1 VRVGALGRLPNTF
14 GTARR
19 PYPKLKSLL
28 TSNTMSVA
36 MYDVAIIGGGPAGST
51 AAALLARAGRRVI
64 VFEREKF
71 PRFHIGESLLPFSMK
86 AFTRLGLHEKFSRAG
101 FMKKFGGEIVGA
113 CSETGTKFYFKD
125 GYRSQTD
132 HAYQVTRGDFDKVL
146 LDHAAECGAEVHEET
161 SVDRVEFSNDEV
173 ELGIKCNGSFHL
185 IRARYVIDASGR
197 TSILGRK
204 FKIKKTYDHLQKLS
218 IFAHYDGV
226 WRAEGIDGTL
236 TVLIRAIDRWFW
248 LIPLTAERTSVG
260 VVLDSEIFRKSKLSA
275 GEFLDQT
282 LVEQPIIAKRM
293 TNARRVS
300 QVYVEADFSYRS
312 ARLHG
317 DRWLLAGDAAG
328 FIDPI
333 FSSGVFLAVF
343 SSELCADALNEV
355 LDHPRKARRLFA
367 GYERA
372 VNRAM
377 DIYLR
382 FVNAWYTKEFIE
394 VFLAPRN
401 ILGLAPAVNA
411 VLGGN
416 VGNSFPIRWRMW
428 VFYFLVWL
436 QRHHPIAPRLTLVP
450 GKEEVSAPIETVRAA
465 P

>member
-1 VRVGALGRLPNTF
+1 
-14 GTARR
+14 
-19 PYPKLKSLL
+19 
-28 TSNTMSVA
+28 

-86 AFTRLGLHEKFSRAG
+86 AFTRLGLHEKFLRAG

-113 CSETGTKFYFKD
+113 CSESGTKFYFKD

-146 LDHAAECGAEVHEET
+146 LDHAVECGAEVHEET
-161 SVDRVEFSNDEV
+161 SVDRAEFSNDEV
-173 ELGIKCNGSFHL
+173 ELGIKCNGSFHS

-197 TSILGRK
+197 TSVLGRK

-248 LIPLTAERTSVG
+248 LIPLSAERTSVG
-260 VVLDSEIFRKSKLSA
+260 VVLDSEAFRNSKLRA
-275 GEFLDQT
+275 EDFLEQA
-282 LVEQPIIAKRM
+282 LSEQPIIAKRM
-293 TNARRVS
+293 TDARRVS

-343 SSELCADALNEV
+343 SGELCADVLNEV

>member
-1 VRVGALGRLPNTF
+1 
-14 GTARR
+14 
-19 PYPKLKSLL
+19 
-28 TSNTMSVA
+28 

-86 AFTRLGLHEKFSRAG
+86 AFTRLGLHEKFLRAG

-113 CSETGTKFYFKD
+113 CSESGTKFYFKD

-146 LDHAAECGAEVHEET
+146 LDHAVECGAEVHEET
-161 SVDRVEFSNDEV
+161 SVERVEFSNDEV
-173 ELGIKCNGSFHL
+173 ELGIKCNGSFHS

-197 TSILGRK
+197 TSVLGRK

-248 LIPLTAERTSVG
+248 LIPLSAERTSVG
-260 VVLDSEIFRKSKLSA
+260 VVLDSEAFRNSKLRA
-275 GEFLDQT
+275 EDFLEQA
-282 LVEQPIIAKRM
+282 LSEQPIIAKRM
-293 TNARRVS
+293 THARRVS

-312 ARLHG
+312 ERLHG

-343 SSELCADALNEV
+343 SGELCADVLNEV

>member
-1 VRVGALGRLPNTF
+1 MNSST
-14 GTARR
+14 
-19 PYPKLKSLL
+19 
-28 TSNTMSVA
+28 
-36 MYDVAIIGGGPAGST
+36 YDVAIVGGGPAGST
-51 AAALLARAGRRVI
+51 AAALLARAGRNVI

-86 AFTRLGLHEKFSRAG
+86 AFTRLGLHEKFLSAG
-101 FMKKFGGEIVGA
+101 FIKKYGGEIMGA
-113 CSETGTKFYFKD
+113 CSDQSTKFYFKD
-125 GYRSQTD
+125 GFRSQTD

-146 LDHAAECGAEVHEET
+146 LDHAAECGAEVHEQT
-161 SVDRVEFSNDEV
+161 SVDHIDFLREDV
-173 ELGIKCNGSFHL
+173 ELTVRSNGSSKSVW
-185 IRARYVIDASGR
+185 ARYIIDASGR
-197 TSILGRK
+197 TSVLGRQ
-204 FKIKKTYDHLQKLS
+204 FKIKKTYAHLQKLS

-226 WRAEGIDGTL
+226 WRPEGIDGTL
-236 TVLIRAIDRWFW
+236 TVLVRSIDRWFW

-260 VVLDSEIFRKSKLSA
+260 VVLDSETFKKSRLSA
-275 GEFLDQT
+275 EEFIEQALA
-282 LVEQPIIAKRM
+282 EQPTIARRM
-293 TNARRVS
+293 VNARRVS
-300 QVYVEADFSYRS
+300 QVFVEADFSYRT
-312 ARLHG
+312 APLHG

-343 SSELCADALNEV
+343 SGEQCADVLSEV
-355 LDHPRKARRLFA
+355 LDHPQRAKRLLPR
-367 GYERA
+367 YERA

-377 DIYLR
+377 DVYLR

-401 ILGLAPAVNA
+401 VLGLAPAVNA

-450 GKEEVSAPIETVRAA
+450 KKEDAPASIPAA
-465 P
+465 GMLS

>member
-1 VRVGALGRLPNTF
+1 
-14 GTARR
+14 
-19 PYPKLKSLL
+19 
-28 TSNTMSVA
+28 

-113 CSETGTKFYFKD
+113 CSESGTKFYFKD

-146 LDHAAECGAEVHEET
+146 LDHAVECGAEVHEET
-161 SVDRVEFSNDEV
+161 SVDQVEFSNDEV
-173 ELGIKCNGSFHL
+173 ELGIKCNGSFHS

-197 TSILGRK
+197 TSVLGRK

-248 LIPLTAERTSVG
+248 LIPLSAERTSVG
-260 VVLDSEIFRKSKLSA
+260 VVLDSEAFRNSKLRA
-275 GEFLDQT
+275 EDFLEQA
-282 LVEQPIIAKRM
+282 LSEQPIIAKRM
-293 TNARRVS
+293 TDARRVS

-343 SSELCADALNEV
+343 SGELCADVLNEV